1 MLNEVSKDIE
11 NTENNDCEPVVQK
24 PVYIYN
30 YGVKDKEFLSKEI
43 ATKDHEESRL
53 QNKFVALVPA
63 YATLL
68 EPPEYRENE
77 IAVYSSE
84 LVAETITE
92 IVQEVTGLDKEG
104 NPIFEEKEVTKTV
117 KKFAE
122 KWEIKPDYR
131 ANFVKVDNDLNVFPI
146 TEIGE
151 IEGFLVID
159 KSIGEEIQAEKDRF
173 KIVENKVVK
182 KSEQEYEDEK
192 TAKERKRLDNLSMT
206 RGDVF
211 EALILAKG
219 LGKAQIRAMIEQAEL
234 DTVTKALYL
243 NRFDEALEFYRG
255 YPIFDMLG
263 EALNITGEMLDMFFE
278 TKDYH
283 ELIAKEVV
291 NENTTYTET
300 TSI

>member
-1 MLNEVSKDIE
+1 MLNKVSKDIE
-11 NTENNDCEPVVQK
+11 NTENEDFEPVVQK

-68 EPPEYRENE
+68 EPPECGENE
-77 IAVYSSE
+77 IAVYSSK
-84 LVAETITE
+84 LVTETVTE

-117 KKFAE
+117 KKLAE
-122 KWEIKPDYR
+122 KWTIKPDFR

-151 IEGFLVID
+151 IEGFLVVE

-182 KSEQEYEDEK
+182 KTEQEYEYEK

-219 LGKAQIRAMIEQAEL
+219 LGKAQIRTMIEQAEL

-263 EALNITGEMLDMFFE
+263 EALNITGEMLDSFFE

-283 ELIAKEVV
+283 ELLAEEVV
-291 NENTTYTET
+291 NEV
-300 TSI
+300 